1 MQDPKEQKYPQLTCR
16 RKTSL
21 DYHFNL
27 ENFSTLQHIIR
38 RKVIYDDSIESF
50 CAVMDDHCLV
60 QQCLWKEMDKSGKT
74 PDALLSE
81 SVFQAADIVHKV
93 DSSLPNQAQSLTHE
107 RLNNVYKRTK
117 HAHRLAFSSHI
128 DNAIWLDKQN

>member
-1 MQDPKEQKYPQLTCR
+1 MTTLSSPFAPLWTITVWFNNVSGRWTFVSTRLALSNTVLFPQ
-16 RKTSL
+16 
-21 DYHFNL
+21 
-27 ENFSTLQHIIR
+27 
-38 RKVIYDDSIESF
+38 
-50 CAVMDDHCLV
+50 
-60 QQCLWKEMDKSGKT
+60 EMDKSGKT

-117 HAHRLAFSSHI
+117 HAHRLA
-128 DNAIWLDKQN
+128 